1 MVAQGLCMGL
11 QMHVCMGQACLAG
24 PLGTQA
30 HTPSMMPAAWG
41 QVGCGGEVRCP
52 HCALT
57 AAPQTLTQKSIV

>member
-41 QVGCGGEVRCP
+41 QVGCRGEVLSLLLPGPLLRK
-52 HCALT
+52 A
-57 AAPQTLTQKSIV
+57 